1 MLDIDCIVLN
11 FRTALMDEFGRELLS
26 VMNETLWKKSLID
39 SDESRENIILW
50 QEFFGILQIAQLS
63 VLA

>member
-1 MLDIDCIVLN
+1 M
-11 FRTALMDEFGRELLS
+11 E
-26 VMNETLWKKSLID
+26 KSLID
-39 SDESRENIILW
+39 WDESRENIPLW